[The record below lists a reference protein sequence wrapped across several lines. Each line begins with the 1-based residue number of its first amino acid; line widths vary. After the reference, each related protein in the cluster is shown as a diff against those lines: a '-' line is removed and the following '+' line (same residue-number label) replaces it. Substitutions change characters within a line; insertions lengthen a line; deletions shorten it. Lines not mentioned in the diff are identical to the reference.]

1 MNLKAFSIL
10 DTKSDTFAPPFFFST
25 TGQAVR
31 AFKDL
36 VNDDRSTVHRHPSDY
51 RLFCIGT
58 FDDLTGELCKL
69 DQVEPLGYASDY
81 RDLPGVP
88 LGVTPLK
95 EASR

>member
-1 MNLKAFSIL
+1 MLVKAFSIL

-36 VNDDRSTVHRHPSDY
+36 ANDDRSAVNRHPGDY

-58 FDDLTGELCKL
+58 FDDSIGRLLPL
-69 DQVEPLGYASDY
+69 DQVEPLGYAADY
-81 RDLPGVP
+81 RDLPGTP
-88 LGVTPLK
+88 IGVNQLK
-95 EASR
+95 VAP